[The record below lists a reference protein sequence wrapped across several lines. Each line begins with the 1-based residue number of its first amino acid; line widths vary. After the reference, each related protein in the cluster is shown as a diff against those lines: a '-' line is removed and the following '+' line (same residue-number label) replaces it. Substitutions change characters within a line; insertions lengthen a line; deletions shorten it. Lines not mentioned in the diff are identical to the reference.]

1 MRKTYWG
8 AAAALIL
15 VTAVALPVS
24 AQSDR
29 VPDAEARAQFDTGR
43 AAYDEGRFEDAAHAF
58 RRAYVLS
65 PRYQLLYNIGQAELR
80 AEHNERALAAFEGF
94 LRQAPEDNPHRSEV
108 QERVNVLR
116 GMGVRPTA
124 EDTADQE
131 APAPEA
137 SPSEAPAVEP
147 SGKSKLGPWIMIG
160 AGAAGVIT
168 GAALMGVG
176 MSKAQE
182 VADAPVGSRWGKLED
197 TADTANLFWGLGIG
211 TSVVGLV
218 AVGGGI
224 VWAIA
229 GSNTGSSEG
238 EQSPKPRVSLR
249 VGIGSIAIKGAF

>member
-1 MRKTYWG
+1 MQITYLG
-8 AAAALIL
+8 AVAALIL
-15 VTAVALPVS
+15 VTVVALPAW
-24 AQSDR
+24 AQSELAA
-29 VPDAEARAQFDTGR
+29 DAEARAHFDTGR
-43 AAYDEGRFEDAAHAF
+43 AAYKGGRFEDAAHAF

-94 LRQAPEDNPHRSEV
+94 LRQAPEANPHRSEV

-116 GMGVRPTA
+116 GMGVTPAFEVTL
-124 EDTADQE
+124 DQD
-131 APAPEA
+131 APAREA
-137 SPSEAPAVEP
+137 SPNQAPAVEP
-147 SGKSKLGPWIMIG
+147 SSESKLGPWIVIG

-168 GAALMGVG
+168 GAVLMGVG

-182 VADAPVGSRWGKLED
+182 VTDAPVDSRWVKLKD
-197 TADTANLFWGLGIG
+197 TADTANLFWGMGIG

-224 VWAIA
+224 AWAIA
-229 GSNTGSSEG
+229 GSSEG

-249 VGIGSIAIKGAF
+249 VGIGSIAFRGAF